1 MYISPINIIKGLHN
15 ILDAN
20 KQQINKVIKYYRNT
34 DELHVFDGLR
44 KTLPLSAYPCLELDP
59 ASASTEW
66 TTTSAQ
72 TAEYTIECYLTIRN
86 SNEELAAEYVSE
98 VTRII
103 LKVLNYPDNMSFII
117 PNEYYPNKKDPD
129 NPIPIHIQFGNI
141 SNVTYRS
148 TIDGSITVAQFSW
161 SGRVL
166 QYFDYTGDG
175 PKEVVWK
182 KDILPGEENSTIN

>member
-1 MYISPINIIKGLHN
+1 MYISPINIIKGLHL

-20 KQQINKVIKYYRNT
+20 KEQIDRVIKYYRSS
-34 DELHVFDGLR
+34 DELHIFDGLR

-59 ASASTEW
+59 SSATTEW
-66 TTTSAQ
+66 THTSAQ
-72 TAEYTIECYLTIRN
+72 TGQYTIDCYLTVRN

-98 VTRII
+98 VTRVI
-103 LKVLNYPDNMSFII
+103 LKILNYPDNMSFII
-117 PNEYYPNKKDPD
+117 PNEFYPNEEQPD
-129 NPIPIHIQFGNI
+129 KPYPIIIQFGNV

-166 QYFDYTGDG
+166 ELFKYTGIG
-175 PKEVVWK
+175 PKQVTWK
-182 KDILPGEENSTIN
+182 KDILPGQENSTIH